1 MTPSYFFE
9 SWRRN
14 FFHAVNLSHHL
25 DSKFFSPC
33 NVNGEALP
41 IDLLGRS
48 NLQSNDALPDQ
59 HCLLGKR

>member
-1 MTPSYFFE
+1 M
-9 SWRRN
+9 
-14 FFHAVNLSHHL
+14 NLSHHL
-25 DSKFFSPC
+25 DRKFFSPC

>member
-1 MTPSYFFE
+1 MTLDIFLKVGEGRFSL
-9 SWRRN
+9 
-14 FFHAVNLSHHL
+14 AMNLSHNL
-25 DSKFFSPC
+25 DRKYFSPC

-41 IDLLGRS
+41 IDLLGRP